1 MNSLL
6 EIDQMV
12 YSKIIGTGS
21 YLPEKILTNADIEK
35 IVETSNEW
43 IIERT
48 GIHRRHIAAEHE
60 TSLTMAEKAAREAMA
75 DAGIVPADI
84 GMIIIATTTPEKMFP
99 STACHLQERLG
110 IAGCPAFDLNS
121 AACAGFVYA
130 LSIADQYIKSGAIK
144 TALVIGS
151 EVMSRVV
158 DWTDRTTC
166 VLFGDGA
173 GAVVIG
179 ASDEPGILSTHLHA
193 DGTHKDV
200 LSLPVSI
207 GKPMEVEEELFI
219 KMTGNQL
226 FKLAVNILGN
236 LFDETLKANG
246 LQRSDIDWLVP
257 HQANIRI
264 IQAMAKKLDLPM
276 ERVALTL
283 EDQGNTSSA
292 SIPLALD
299 KAIRDGKIKRGEML
313 LLEGFGGGLAWGSAL
328 IKY

>member
-1 MNSLL
+1 MT
-6 EIDQMV
+6 

-35 IVETSNEW
+35 IVETSNDW

-110 IAGCPAFDLNS
+110 IAGCAAFDLNS

-151 EVMSRVV
+151 EVMSRIV

-200 LSLPVSI
+200 LSLPVSL
-207 GKPMEVEEELFI
+207 GKPMDVEEELFI

-236 LFDETLKANG
+236 LFDETLQANA

-299 KAIRDGKIKRGEML
+299 KAIRDGKIKRGELL